1 MKTLLIY
8 FMVFGG
14 SALMAYNIYRYVRF
28 SRSIRAHGDWA
39 QERRFFNIP
48 IILLVLFLIGYL
60 MVGLFGHPDAVMA
73 GILFGGS
80 IFVFVMLLLM
90 QRATDRI
97 QEQERLEAE
106 LLAAEEANKAKTFFL
121 SNMSHDIRTP
131 LNAII
136 GYTTLAERDGYSPEE
151 TSVYIKKIERAGHQ
165 LLDIV
170 NDVLEMSRI
179 ESGKLELEP
188 VPMNLRGCVE
198 ESGDLIRTQLEEKG
212 IQFSVSCEIP
222 HPWVLCDRNQLSRAI
237 MNLLSNAAKF
247 TDAGGSIDLTIREL
261 PNDGETGNY
270 EIRVKDTGIG
280 MSEEFVENLFSPFER
295 ERTSTVSKIQ
305 GTGLGMAITKNIM
318 DMMGGDILVDTKQNQ
333 GTEFTL
339 LFSVPI
345 IEEEEAAVPES
356 SGEERFDGF
365 RALLVEDNASN
376 LEIARAILEQAG
388 FMVETAVNGKQA
400 VDMVAASE
408 AGYFDII
415 LMDVQMPVINGFEAT
430 EAIRSLEN
438 DALST
443 IPIVAVT
450 ANAFQDDMK
459 AAEATGMNRHLSK
472 PYDVPKMLST
482 LADLLQKHA

>member
-28 SRSIRAHGDWA
+28 SRSIRAHGDWE

-60 MVGLFGHPDAVMA
+60 VVGLFGHPDTVMA

-80 IFVFVMLLLM
+80 IFVLVMLLLI
-90 QRATDRI
+90 QRAMDRI
-97 QEQERLEAE
+97 QEQERLEAK
-106 LLAAEEANKAKTFFL
+106 LLAAEEANRAKTFFL

-136 GYTTLAERDGYSPEE
+136 GYTTLAEKEGCSPEE
-151 TSVYIKKIERAGHQ
+151 TCGYIKKIERAGHQ

-188 VPMNLRGCVE
+188 VPMNLEGCVE
-198 ESGDLIRTQLEEKG
+198 EAGDLIRTQLEEKG
-212 IQFSVSCEIP
+212 IMFSVNCEAP
-222 HPWVLCDRNQLSRAI
+222 HPGVLCDRNQLSRAL
-237 MNLLSNAAKF
+237 MNLLSNAGKF
-247 TDAGGSIDLTIREL
+247 TDSGGRIDLTLREL

-280 MSEEFVENLFSPFER
+280 ISEEFVENLFSPFER

-318 DMMGGDILVDTKQNQ
+318 DMMGGEILVNTKQNQ

-339 LFSVPI
+339 RFSVPI
-345 IEEEEAAVPES
+345 IEEEEEAVPEAA
-356 SGEERFDGF
+356 GELRFDGV

-376 LEIARAILEQAG
+376 MEIARAILEHAG
-388 FMVETAVNGKQA
+388 FLVEAAVNGKQA

-408 AGYFDII
+408 TGYFNVI
-415 LMDVQMPVINGFEAT
+415 LMDLQMPVMNGFEAT
-430 EAIRSLEN
+430 EAIRSLE
-438 DALST
+438 DDMLST

-450 ANAFQDDMK
+450 ANAFQDDMD
-459 AAEATGMNRHLSK
+459 AAEATGMNGHLSK

-482 LADLLQKHA
+482 LADLLHKQA